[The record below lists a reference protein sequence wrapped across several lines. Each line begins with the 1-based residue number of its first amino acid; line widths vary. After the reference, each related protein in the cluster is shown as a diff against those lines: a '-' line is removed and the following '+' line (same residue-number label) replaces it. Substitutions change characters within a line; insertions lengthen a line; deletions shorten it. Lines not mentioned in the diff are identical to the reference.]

1 MPSIAP
7 SVLIVSAAMGAGHDG
22 VAYELQ
28 RRLVAEGAT
37 AEVVDYL
44 QMMPGRAGPFY
55 RAVYQGQLRYAP
67 ASYEWLYG
75 RIDRGLLAP
84 TARWLGRMGRA
95 KVLQAVRDGKHDLV
109 VSTYPLGC
117 QAAGALRRSGKLGVP
132 AVGFLTDVDVHGL
145 WLHPG
150 VDLNLTVWDGSAQVA
165 RDRSGTPSRAVGP
178 VLPPVFR
185 DPVTPAERASARA
198 SLALP
203 DPAAKVVLVVAGSW
217 GVGDIADT
225 ARAIEAAGVGIPVVL
240 CGRNE
245 ALRAE
250 LEAEGTGIALGWTT
264 DVRSLLAAADALV
277 HNAGG
282 LSCLEGFA
290 VGTPVIGYA
299 CLPGHGHRNAE
310 AMRDAGVAAHAETAD
325 DLIEAIRRLAG
336 TAEGA
341 AMAAR
346 ARALF
351 RVDPTLELL
360 RLAKAAPVAVPQQR
374 RAPVAPRWAVRTAG
388 ISAVI
393 PLTLGGL
400 SFGVAQAAQH
410 GLDVAEGGSAV
421 YAAAELSHEQAANP
435 TVVQALRRHR
445 VSAVIGTGRNAPT
458 PTDVALLFAAGV
470 GVIGADHGSGRRDPR
485 RQRDDIDQAAKA
497 IADVTHEQQPP
508 VLLLHRAG
516 LVEHMVAWNNDFL
529 LGRPTQARGGEALPR
544 LVPGTQ
550 LVLDLRRRTPAQLVA
565 DLAAMDVAVTAA
577 HLPEQPMRVLWK
589 AL

>member
-1 MPSIAP
+1 MPGTAP
-7 SVLIVSAAMGAGHDG
+7 SVLIVSAGMGAGHDG

-37 AEVVDYL
+37 ADVVDYL
-44 QMMPGRAGPFY
+44 ELMPARIGPFY
-55 RAVYQGQLRYAP
+55 RAFYQGQLRYAP
-67 ASYEWLYG
+67 ASYEWLYA

-84 TARWLGRMGRA
+84 TARWLGRMGRR
-95 KVLQAVRDGKHDLV
+95 KVLHAVRDGKHDLV

-117 QAAGALRRSGKLGVP
+117 QAVGALRRSGKLRVP

-150 VDLNLTVWDGSAQVA
+150 VDLNLTVWDGSAQIA
-165 RDRSGTPSRAVGP
+165 RHRSGTPSHAVGP
-178 VLPPVFR
+178 VLPPVFGA
-185 DPVTPAERASARA
+185 PVTPAERAAARA
-198 SLALP
+198 ALPLP
-203 DPAAKVVLVVAGSW
+203 DPDAKVVLVVAGSW

-225 ARAIEAAGVGIPVVL
+225 ARAIEAAGVGVPVVL

-245 ALRAE
+245 ELRAE

-310 AMRDAGVAAHAETAD
+310 AMRDADVAAYAD
-325 DLIEAIRRLAG
+325 TTQDLLDAIRRLAG
-336 TAEGA
+336 TPDGA

-351 RVDPTLELL
+351 LIDPTFELL
-360 RLAKAAPVAVPQQR
+360 QLAKAAPVVVPVQR
-374 RAPVAPRWAVRTAG
+374 RAPAWAVRTAA
-388 ISAVI
+388 ISAIV
-393 PLTLGGL
+393 PLTMGGL
-400 SFGVAQAAQH
+400 SFGVAMADVH
-410 GLDVAEGGSAV
+410 GIGVAEGGDAV
-421 YAAAELSHEQAANP
+421 YVAAELDHDQAANP
-435 TVVQALRRHR
+435 AIVRALRQHH
-445 VSAVIGTGRNAPT
+445 VSAVIGTGLHAPT

-485 RQRDDIDQAAKA
+485 RQRDDIDRAARA
-497 IADVTHEQQPP
+497 IADVTHERQPP
-508 VLLLHRAG
+508 VVLLHRGG
-516 LVEHMVAWNNDFL
+516 LVEHLVAWRNDVQ
-529 LGRPTQARGGEALPR
+529 LGYPERVRGGQVMPALA
-544 LVPGTQ
+544 PGRQ
-550 LVLDLRRRTPAQLVA
+550 VVLDLRQRTPQQLVA
-565 DLAAMDVAVTAA
+565 DLDTLDAAATAA
-577 HLPEQPMRVLWK
+577 HLPEQPMRALWN
-589 AL
+589 AP